1 MTGEVVLDE
10 RTIQSIIVG
19 IEMMIKNERSDM
31 DAIKSKYDAIDTYD
45 RLENGKDFVK
55 MYGEC
60 VDDYGK
66 LSNSVSEVSEA
77 LMDIRSIKR
86 ALRKTTI
93 PVSIEKTIRS
103 SIEYEIEILTEFR
116 EALSAQRGALM
127 ARLRYY
133 NSCQY
138 MQVDKVFG
146 DKC

>member
-1 MTGEVVLDE
+1 MTGEVVFDE

-19 IEMMIKNERSDM
+19 IEMMIKDERSDM
-31 DAIKSKYDAIDTYD
+31 DAIKSKYDDVDTYD

-116 EALSAQRGALM
+116 EALSAQRDALM

>member
-1 MTGEVVLDE
+1 MTGEVVFDE

-31 DAIKSKYDAIDTYD
+31 DAIKSKYDDVDTYD

-116 EALSAQRGALM
+116 EALSAQRDALM

>member
-1 MTGEVVLDE
+1 MTGEVVFDE

-31 DAIKSKYDAIDTYD
+31 DAIKSKYDAVDTYD

-116 EALSAQRGALM
+116 EALSAQRDALM